1 MSNLNYNNIIPPTN
15 TPQPINHGFI
25 HINPTAVNLHK
36 QIQQKVLLKLQFWG
50 SSNFVYIPMLSEEQ
64 FIICANIIKF
74 KEYLIDSKVTKIELV
89 DNRNYKPLAVAFIT
103 WLSYLRSIEDKVL
116 IQTKPSSSK

>member
-25 HINPTAVNLHK
+25 NINPTAVNLHK

-89 DNRNYKPLAVAFIT
+89 DNRNYKPVAVAFIT